1 MKREIKAVLFDLDM
15 TLLDRDAS
23 LVKVLVDQHRRL
35 RPFLGHI
42 PQEQFVRRFVELD
55 EKGHRTK
62 EFCYGTL
69 IAEFG
74 ISGMDENELTADYR
88 ENFQDHC
95 MGFAG
100 LMEMLDGLHAAGYQ
114 LGMITNG
121 RFPFQLLNVQ
131 ALGIEHYFETILV
144 SEKEACRKPEAV
156 IFERALAQMGV
167 IAETAVFV
175 GDNPEADVRGAQNVG
190 MRGVWKR
197 TAHWGSCPHSDAE
210 IENLVELLDVVKVFG

>member
-1 MKREIKAVLFDLDM
+1 VVRDVRAVLFDLDM

-23 LVKVLVDQHRRL
+23 LVKVLVDQHERL
-35 RPFLGHI
+35 RPYLGHI
-42 PQEQFVRRFVELD
+42 PQESFVQRFVELD
-55 EKGHRTK
+55 DKGYRTK

-74 ISGMDENELTADYR
+74 ISGLDEHELTADYR
-88 ENFQDHC
+88 ANFQHHC
-95 MGFAG
+95 VPFAG
-100 LMEMLDGLHAAGYQ
+100 LHEMLDGLQAAGYQ

-131 ALGIEHYFETILV
+131 ALGIEPYFETILV
-144 SEKEACRKPEAV
+144 SEKEGCRKPEAE
-156 IFERALAQMGV
+156 IFGRALGKMSV
-167 IAETAVFV
+167 DAETAVFV

-197 TAHWGSCPHSDAE
+197 TDYWHDCPHANAICERLDE
-210 IENLVELLDVVKVFG
+210 ILPIIQQWK